1 MEKNLTNSKK
11 FSLMI
16 VDDSG
21 TDLTAMDAILNPDYQ
36 IYTADSGELALKL
49 IPEKLPDLVLLDLI
63 MPGMDGF
70 QVLKKLKKNP
80 NTRRIPVIF
89 ITGSDNEADEEQGFA
104 LGVVDYVRKPFNN
117 ELIKARI
124 KTHIEILEQLR
135 TNERLVLTD
144 PLTGIAN
151 RRNFDERFMMEWRRA
166 IRDKTTISFLMMD
179 LDKFKSYNDT
189 YGHPQGDAL
198 LKTAAKVFEGKMR
211 RPGDFVARLGGE
223 EFGIILPNTTLE
235 AALTIAEEVRAGIET
250 LYIPTFD
257 ESKITSTTISIGV
270 VSKIPV
276 KGDRI
281 EDFITRADKN
291 LYAAKD
297 GGRNR
302 VCHTN

>member
-21 TDLTAMDAILNPDYQ
+21 TNLTAMDAILNPDYQ

-89 ITGSDNEADEEQGFA
+89 ITGSGNETDEEQGFA
-104 LGVVDYVRKPFNN
+104 LGAVDYIRKPFNN
-117 ELIKARI
+117 ELVKARI

-135 TNERLVLTD
+135 ANEQLVLTD

-166 IRDKTTISFLMMD
+166 IREKTAISFLMMD

-198 LKTAAKVFEGKMR
+198 LKTAAKVFEAKMR
-211 RPGDFVARLGGE
+211 RPGDFAARLGGE

-235 AALTIAEEVRAGIET
+235 AALTIAEDVRAGIEA